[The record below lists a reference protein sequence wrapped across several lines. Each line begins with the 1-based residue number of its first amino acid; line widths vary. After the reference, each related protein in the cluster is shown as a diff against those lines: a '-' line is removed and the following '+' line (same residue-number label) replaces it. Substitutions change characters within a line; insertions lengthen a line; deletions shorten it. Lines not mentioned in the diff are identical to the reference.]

1 MQIIKRDYL
10 QKLIDVIGTP
20 DIKVVTGVRRSGKS
34 VLLGQLADYIKA
46 NVPHANLITV
56 NFNSLDYENLREY
69 HALNNYIESRYQPKM
84 RNFVLIDEVQ
94 MCEKFEYT
102 INSLHDSQKYD
113 IYITGSNAFLLS
125 SDLATL
131 FTGRTYSLEVFPF
144 SYREYLACCQANNR
158 KAGFDDYL
166 FEGGLAGTFSY
177 PKREQKYQYIREVY
191 DTMIVR
197 DIVQKYDLRRPE
209 TLEAVSDFMLSNIA
223 KECSLRSIADTLTSE
238 TGQNN
243 YHSVVG
249 NYLNYLC
256 NAYAFYKVS
265 RYDIQGKQY
274 LASQDK
280 YYVSDHGFRFA
291 KLGIKTPDYGKIL
304 ENIVAIEL
312 LRRGYEL
319 YVGVLRD
326 GEVDFIAIKQDQ
338 KFYVQVSY
346 SIEDERTRARELNSL
361 LAIRDAY
368 PKFLITRTH
377 QPEYVQDG
385 VRVIDVEDWLTRD
398 EDVF

>member
-1 MQIIKRDYL
+1 MPYL
-10 QKLIDVIGTP
+10 
-20 DIKVVTGVRRSGKS
+20 
-34 VLLGQLADYIKA
+34 Y
-46 NVPHANLITV
+46 
-56 NFNSLDYENLREY
+56 Y
-69 HALNNYIESRYQPKM
+69 
-84 RNFVLIDEVQ
+84 
-94 MCEKFEYT
+94 
-102 INSLHDSQKYD
+102 
-113 IYITGSNAFLLS
+113 
-125 SDLATL
+125 
-131 FTGRTYSLEVFPF
+131 
-144 SYREYLACCQANNR
+144 
-158 KAGFDDYL
+158 
-166 FEGGLAGTFSY
+166 
-177 PKREQKYQYIREVY
+177 
-191 DTMIVR
+191 
-197 DIVQKYDLRRPE
+197 
-209 TLEAVSDFMLSNIA
+209 
-223 KECSLRSIADTLTSE
+223 
-238 TGQNN
+238 
-243 YHSVVG
+243 SVVG

-256 NAYAFYKVS
+256 NAYAFYKVN

-398 EDVF
+398 KDIF